1 MELLSLAVV
10 VQFVL
15 VLVMLAALAA
25 AIWFASLA
33 VIDLVAVF
41 RSPAKQRP
49 RYVLDLSGR
58 APWLS
63 R

>member
-1 MELLSLAVV
+1 MMLLSC
-10 VQFVL
+10 VL
-15 VLVMLAALAA
+15 IVVMLAALAA
-25 AIWFASLA
+25 AIWYLHL
-33 VIDLVAVF
+33 VIIGLVAVF